1 MHMNRKIL
9 VGLIAALVTTGAL
22 AQTNVTMYGVI
33 DTTVRYT
40 TNQVNANGTV
50 GSQTAL
56 TEGAFQGPRIGFKGE
71 EDLGGGTA
79 AVFKLE
85 NGFYSN
91 NGAFDQQGQLFGRQE
106 FVGLKDKS
114 WGELD
119 AGRQYGLAFDLLGNY
134 DPLGVGNFNEN
145 EWEAFIYGLR
155 FDNTLKYSNTWGPVT
170 AEVQYSIG
178 GQAGQTSIG
187 VTTGFSLAYTQ
198 GPFSIGGVYQQSTDA
213 NSAEAT
219 IAGVGGSFVAG
230 PATLYLQYFDAKR
243 DAGFA
248 KAASNSGGPLANTS
262 MMGNSGNTRQ
272 RKDGMWT
279 AGVLFQATPA
289 MGYTVGYMYD
299 SVKNESSLGDNGRIS
314 TIYAIADYNLS
325 KRTDI
330 YFDIDRT
337 TLGGGEIG
345 DANTIMGFVGAPL
358 GGNTSRTGA
367 ALGLRV
373 KF

>member
-1 MHMNRKIL
+1 MKKTL
-9 VGLIAALVTTGAL
+9 LALAVLGAFSSAAF

-71 EDLGGGTA
+71 EDLGGGSA
-79 AVFKLE
+79 AIFKLE
-85 NGFYSN
+85 NGFQSN
-91 NGAFDQQGQLFGRQE
+91 NGGFDQQGQLFGRQE
-106 FVGLKDKS
+106 YVGLRNKS

-119 AGRQYGLAFDLLGNY
+119 AGRQYGVTFDLLGNY

-145 EWEAFIYGLR
+145 EWEVFLYGLR
-155 FDNTLKYSNTWGPVT
+155 YDNTLKYTNTWGPVT
-170 AEVQYSIG
+170 AEVQYSLG
-178 GQAGQTSIG
+178 GQAGQTATGS
-187 VTTGFSLAYTQ
+187 TSGFSLAYTQ
-198 GPFSIGGVYQQSTDA
+198 GPFSIGGVYQESTDS
-213 NSAEAT
+213 NSAKAAT
-219 IAGVGGSFVAG
+219 SGVAGSFIAG
-230 PATLYLQYFDAKR
+230 PATLYLQYFEAKR
-243 DAGFA
+243 DPGFA
-248 KAASNSGGPLANTS
+248 KAASNSGGALANTS
-262 MMGNSGNTRQ
+262 LMGNAGNTLQ

-314 TIYAIADYNLS
+314 TLYAIADYNLS

-345 DANTIMGFVGAPL
+345 DANTVMGFVGAPL

>member
-1 MHMNRKIL
+1 
-9 VGLIAALVTTGAL
+9 
-22 AQTNVTMYGVI
+22 
-33 DTTVRYT
+33 
-40 TNQVNANGTV
+40 
-50 GSQTAL
+50 
-56 TEGAFQGPRIGFKGE
+56 
-71 EDLGGGTA
+71 
-79 AVFKLE
+79 
-85 NGFYSN
+85 
-91 NGAFDQQGQLFGRQE
+91 
-106 FVGLKDKS
+106 
-114 WGELD
+114 
-119 AGRQYGLAFDLLGNY
+119 LLGNY

>member
-1 MHMNRKIL
+1 MNRKIL